1 MIGLAIVTSKGVQ
14 GCLLK
19 QEQIT
24 GTIELDEES
33 IPLQSLELWCM
44 YYEWMSRKEK
54 VEMIQ
59 RALKG
64 NKHE

>member
-14 GCLLK
+14 DCLLT

-24 GTIELDEES
+24 DTIELDEES
-33 IPLQSLELWCM
+33 IPLQSLELWYM
-44 YYEWMSRKEK
+44 YYEWMSKK
-54 VEMIQ
+54 IEMIQ

-64 NKHE
+64 DKHE

>member
-14 GCLLK
+14 DCSLI

-33 IPLQSLELWCM
+33 IPLQSLELWYM
-44 YYEWMSRKEK
+44 YYEWMSKK
-54 VEMIQ
+54 IEMIQ

-64 NKHE
+64 DKHE

>member
-14 GCLLK
+14 DCLLT

-33 IPLQSLELWCM
+33 IPLQSLELWYM